1 MKRVSA
7 IILLLVMAISCKNQK
22 KEELVLYNDRVV
34 NIVEEADMVMKTW
47 QHSDL
52 MVNYDSSRAM
62 ASGKVNMLQDSL
74 KLLLPVNEDDT
85 LRLSGI
91 ALLSGYLQTFT
102 IYDTIYRILNDSLYM
117 QEDSI
122 RVHTLLMTNK
132 NLLDQQTVSFAEV
145 QKRFATRYE
154 LNFMQ

>member
-1 MKRVSA
+1 
-7 IILLLVMAISCKNQK
+7 
-22 KEELVLYNDRVV
+22 
-34 NIVEEADMVMKTW
+34 MKTW